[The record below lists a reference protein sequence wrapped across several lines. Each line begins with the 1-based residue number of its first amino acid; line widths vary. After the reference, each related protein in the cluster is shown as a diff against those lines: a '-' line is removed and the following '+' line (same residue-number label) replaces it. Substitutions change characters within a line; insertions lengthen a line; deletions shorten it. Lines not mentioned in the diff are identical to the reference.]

1 MCLESIMKAGIAW
14 QDQLCGEPGAA
25 EVGKSQKTDQV
36 QGRPLMVM
44 IVKPELLKAAMEAL
58 LTQNW
63 S

>member
-36 QGRPLMVM
+36 QGQRILFRG
-44 IVKPELLKAAMEAL
+44 PETSRRVQARWSLEA
-58 LTQNW
+58 
-63 S
+63 SG